1 MRIAILWKGPSGYMN
16 ASVDA
21 LSRRL
26 GSDLLYLVY
35 SSHSGAPYASELPE
49 HRPAFVLDRSSETVA
64 KYLDDFQPD
73 VLLVSGW
80 DAPEFMKAVRAW
92 QKRAVCLLFMDNQ
105 WLRKPKQVLG
115 IATRKLFVRRLFQG
129 VLVPGER
136 QVQFARMLG
145 FESSRILQG
154 GYSCDVAAF
163 SPPAPPSVRTPT
175 FLVCN
180 RLVESKGVADLLAA
194 YVEYRSQTER
204 PWDLVVCGT
213 GPLAASFDGVP
224 GVQMRGF
231 VQPSALSAE
240 FHAAGA
246 LLLASHFEPWGV
258 VVHEA
263 AVAGLPVICTD
274 SVGASVHLVADG
286 ASGYLVPTGN
296 ISLLAGAMAKLSNLT
311 EVQRHRMSCVSRGLS
326 NGFSNER
333 WATNVLE
340 LCGRVA
346 ALKGTGLQ

>member
-1 MRIAILWKGPSGYMN
+1 MRLAILWKGPSGYMN

-21 LSRRL
+21 LSKRL

-35 SSHSGAPYASELPE
+35 GSHSGAPYAAELPL
-49 HRPAFVLDRSSETVA
+49 HRPAYVLNNSSKSVA
-64 KYLDDFQPD
+64 QYLDEFQPD

-115 IATRKLFVRRLFQG
+115 IATRRLFVRKLFQG
-129 VLVPGER
+129 ALVPGER

-145 FESSRILQG
+145 FEPSRILEG
-154 GYSCDVAAF
+154 GYSCDVNAF
-163 SPPAPPSVRTPT
+163 ARPLGMDGTGDRERT

-180 RLVESKGVADLLAA
+180 RLVESKGVADLIDA
-194 YVEYRSQTER
+194 YGRYRAMADD
-204 PWDLVVCGT
+204 PWDLVVYGT
-213 GPLAASFDGVP
+213 GPMASAFAGLP

-231 VQPSALSAE
+231 VQPDKLPEE
-240 FHAAGA
+240 FRRAGA
-246 LLLASHFEPWGV
+246 LVLASHFEPWGV

-263 AVAGLPVICTD
+263 AVAGLPIICTRA
-274 SVGASVHLVADG
+274 VGAGVHLVADG
-286 ASGYLVPTGN
+286 ASGYVVPCADVA
-296 ISLLAGAMAKLSNLT
+296 LLAGAMVKLSGISL
-311 EVQRHRMSCVSRGLS
+311 EKLQEMSRVSLGLARA
-326 NGFSNER
+326 FSNER

-340 LCGRVA
+340 LCARA
-346 ALKGTGLQ
+346 DA

>member
-1 MRIAILWKGPSGYMN
+1 MRIAILWKAPSGYMN

-35 SSHSGAPYASELPE
+35 GSHSGAPYASELPE
-49 HRPAFVLDRSSETVA
+49 HRPSFVLDHSSEMVA

-92 QKRAVCLLFMDNQ
+92 RKRAVCLLFMDNQ

-129 VLVPGER
+129 ALVPGER

-145 FESSRILQG
+145 FEPFRILPG
-154 GYSCDVAAF
+154 GYSCDVRAFAA
-163 SPPAPPSVRTPT
+163 PERAASVRADT

-180 RLVESKGVADLLAA
+180 RLVEAKGVTDLLAA
-194 YVEYRSQTER
+194 YAVYRSQAPD

-213 GPLAASFDGVP
+213 GPLAALFDDVP

-231 VQPSALSAE
+231 VQPSALPAE
-240 FHAAGA
+240 FHGAGA
-246 LLLASHFEPWGV
+246 LVLASHFEPWGV

-263 AVAGLPVICTD
+263 AVAGLPVICTTA
-274 SVGASVHLVADG
+274 VGAGVHLVADG
-286 ASGYLVPTGN
+286 ASGYVVPTGDV
-296 ISLLAGAMAKLSNLT
+296 SLLAGAMAKLSDLT
-311 EVQRHRMSCVSRGLS
+311 DEQRREMSCVGRGLGQ
-326 NGFSNER
+326 GFGNER

-340 LCGRVA
+340 LCSRV
-346 ALKGTGLQ
+346 GE

>member
-1 MRIAILWKGPSGYMN
+1 MRIAVLWKGPSGYMN

-21 LSRRL
+21 LSRRI
-26 GSDLLYLVY
+26 GGDLLYLVY
-35 SSHSGAPYASELPE
+35 GSHSGAPYSSELPQ
-49 HRPAFVLDRSSETVA
+49 HRPSFVLNRSSESVA
-64 KYLDDFQPD
+64 KYLDAFQPD

-92 QKRAVCLLFMDNQ
+92 QGRAVCLLFMDNQ

-115 IATRKLFVRRLFQG
+115 IATRKVFVRKLFQG

-163 SPPAPPSVRTPT
+163 SAHGKPSVDREPT

-180 RLVESKGVADLLAA
+180 RLVESKGVSDLLAA
-194 YVEYRSQTER
+194 YVQYRSQTSN
-204 PWDLVVCGT
+204 PWDLVACGT
-213 GPLAASFDGVP
+213 GPMAASFQGVP

-231 VQPSALSAE
+231 VQPADLPAE

-246 LLLASHFEPWGV
+246 LVLASRFEPWGV

-263 AVAGLPVICTD
+263 AAAGLPVICTD
-274 SVGASVHLVADG
+274 AVGAAVHLVADG
-286 ASGYLVPTGN
+286 ASGYVVPRGN
-296 ISLLAGAMAKLSNLT
+296 VALLAKAMGKLSDLPN
-311 EVQRHRMSCVSRGLS
+311 VQCHEMGRVGRGLAA
-326 NGFSNER
+326 GFSNER
-333 WATNVLE
+333 WATSVLE
-340 LCGRVA
+340 LCSRVTA
-346 ALKGTGLQ
+346 